1 MKKDSSAHQ
10 TLPVVR
16 AMAAALSNHLKGYTF
31 EEAYTLNKDELVLLW
46 RSESRWWY
54 VKMITQNQT
63 CYFLSGDT
71 HLVKPSNAQPCFE
84 LIWGKRPTRIV
95 QHEGNRS
102 FSIQFDGYDYVF
114 KCYGAL
120 ANAVLY
126 QSSVAVDLFRKQ
138 IANDWKMTL
147 EQAIK
152 TNQLVSDAQLPIPT
166 HFYIS
171 KDAEGTF
178 LLTTAKPQTVL
189 FETQLVWL
197 ALNEFAKRSLSQF
210 RLQTL
215 KSKVLHYLQ
224 QQQKRAQ
231 ALVVK
236 TQEAIHQQQQKL
248 PDEEIGHLL
257 MANLH
262 AFTAGMHQVSLID
275 FNNNP
280 VVVKLKKDLNPQQN
294 AAYYYR
300 KAKLHKNQIGQ
311 LESRLALANQQ
322 LNEVTDQLVA
332 AQQTTSITVLEK
344 FLPSTQTQTPSS
356 LFKSFTIQGFEVWVG
371 KSAANND
378 QLTQRFAHKNDL
390 WLHAKD
396 VSGSHVVVKHQ
407 SGTSFPQHV
416 LEKAAQ
422 LAAYY
427 SKLKGSDW
435 VPVSYTLKKYVR
447 KPKGAAPGAVVVD
460 KEKVILV
467 KPELPYEPNQF

>member
-1 MKKDSSAHQ
+1 MKKAISAHQ
-10 TLPVVR
+10 SLPVVR
-16 AMAAALSNHLKGYTF
+16 AMSTALSNHLKGFTF

-54 VKMITQNQT
+54 IKMITQNQT

-84 LIWGKRPTRIV
+84 LIWGKQPMQIL

-102 FSIQFDGYDYVF
+102 FSIQFDGYEFVF

-120 ANAVLY
+120 ANVVLY

-147 EQAIK
+147 AQAIN
-152 TNQLVSDAQLPIPT
+152 TNQLVPDVLLPIPT
-166 HFYIS
+166 YFYVS
-171 KDAEGTF
+171 KDTEGTF
-178 LLTTAKPQTVL
+178 LLTIEQTQTVL
-189 FETQLVWL
+189 FETESVWL
-197 ALNEFAKRSLSQF
+197 ALHEFAKRSLSQF

-215 KSKVLHYLQ
+215 KSKVLHHLQ
-224 QQQKRAQ
+224 QQQKRIQ
-231 ALVVK
+231 ALILK

-248 PDEEIGHLL
+248 SDEEIGHLL

-262 AFTAGMHQVSLID
+262 AFTAGMHQVSLFD
-275 FNNNP
+275 FNNNA

-300 KAKLHKNQIGQ
+300 KAKLQKNQKGQ
-311 LESRLALANQQ
+311 LESRLVLAKEQ
-322 LNEVTDQLVA
+322 LNKVTEQLA
-332 AQQTTSITVLEK
+332 TAQQTASIAILEK
-344 FLPSTQTQTPSS
+344 FLPSTKTQAPPT
-356 LFKSFTIQGFEVWVG
+356 LFKSFTILGFDVWVG

-378 QLTQRFAHKNDL
+378 QLTQRYAHKNDL

-396 VSGSHVVVKHQ
+396 VSGSHVVVKNQ
-407 SGTSFPQHV
+407 SGKSIPQPV